1 MLDESCVFGRDSDKE
16 KTMKLPKSVLG
27 TGDKVHVIPI
37 VGLEGIGKTTLAR
50 IVYGEK
56 MMKDR
61 FDLKAWACAADEF
74 DAKRITR
81 TLVESITRKNCKEFG
96 FTSREADKFVKGK
109 EFLVVLDDVW
119 NEGYENWDE
128 LKILFAKGAAGTRIM
143 VTTRSEKV
151 ASIVGTLPIH
161 YLEELSKEDCMSL
174 FEQIVFPNGNSD
186 AYPKLKD
193 IAEKRVSKCR
203 GLPLAVKALGG
214 LLRS

>member
-128 LKILFAKGAAGTRIM
+128 LKILFAKGAAGTTIM

-161 YLEELSKEDCMSL
+161 CLEELSKEDCMSL

-186 AYPKLKD
+186 A
-193 IAEKRVSKCR
+193 EKRVSKCR